1 MCQLNEMYQQPYY
14 DGNQHRG
21 YGFGYTALA
30 IVALASA
37 LLGGIVA
44 SYIGPAYLFGKYLPW
59 PSTDN
64 NYLPG
69 YQLPIAGGDDP
80 ADLAAAGVVAEVA
93 AKVGPAVVGITNR
106 YVVQSYF
113 RAYESEAVGSGIIID
128 AKGYIVT
135 NNHVVADTR
144 QLTVTLAPG
153 VETPATLVGRD
164 PTTDLAVIK
173 IDPNSLP
180 EGYRNLTVAQFG
192 DSDKVRVG
200 ELAIAIGN
208 PLGLQF
214 QRSTSAGIISGLDR
228 DLEMEGIQL
237 KLLQTD
243 AAINSG
249 NSGGA
254 LCDKNGYV
262 IGINQA
268 KIKLEGV
275 EGMGFAIPSN
285 TAKPIIEQLISNGKV
300 VRPFLGITIGAVITP
315 QLNSIYRLGTDY
327 GLYIESVSP
336 LSPASLAGIKAH
348 DILIKLAGEEVR
360 TFNEMQRVL
369 FSKQVGE
376 EVEVVVVRNGQQL
389 TLKAKLAA
397 TP

>member
-1 MCQLNEMYQQPYY
+1 
-14 DGNQHRG
+14 
-21 YGFGYTALA
+21 
-30 IVALASA
+30 
-37 LLGGIVA
+37 
-44 SYIGPAYLFGKYLPW
+44 
-59 PSTDN
+59 
-64 NYLPG
+64 
-69 YQLPIAGGDDP
+69 
-80 ADLAAAGVVAEVA
+80 
-93 AKVGPAVVGITNR
+93 
-106 YVVQSYF
+106 
-113 RAYESEAVGSGIIID
+113 
-128 AKGYIVT
+128 
-135 NNHVVADTR
+135 VVADT
-144 QLTVTLAPG
+144 QELTVTLAPG
-153 VETPATLVGRD
+153 VDTPATLVGRD
-164 PTTDLAVIK
+164 PVTDLAVIK
-173 IDPNSLP
+173 IDPNKLP

-254 LCDKNGYV
+254 LCDKNGYI

-275 EGMGFAIPSN
+275 EGMGFAIPSSV
-285 TAKPIIEQLISNGKV
+285 AKPIIEQLIQHGKV

-336 LSPASLAGIKAH
+336 LSPASMAGVKAR

-369 FSKQVGE
+369 FSKEVGD
-376 EVEVVVVRNGQQL
+376 EVEVVVVRNGQTM
-389 TLKAKLAA
+389 TLKAKLVAA
-397 TP
+397 P

>member
-1 MCQLNEMYQQPYY
+1 MNDMYQQPYF
-14 DGNQHRG
+14 DNDNNQKRG
-21 YGFGYTALA
+21 HGFGYTALA

-37 LLGGIVA
+37 LLGGIIA
-44 SYIGPAYLFGKYLPW
+44 SYIAPTYLFGKLLPW
-59 PSTDN
+59 PN
-64 NYLPG
+64 NNNTQQPG

-80 ADLAAAGVVAEVA
+80 AELAAAGVVAEVA
-93 AKVGPAVVGITNR
+93 AKVGPAVIGITNR
-106 YVVQSYF
+106 YVVQSFF
-113 RAYESEAVGSGIIID
+113 RAYENQAVGSGIIID
-128 AKGYIVT
+128 ANGYIVT
-135 NNHVVADTR
+135 NNHVVADSR
-144 QLTVTLAPG
+144 ELTVTLAPG
-153 VETPATLVGRD
+153 VDTPATLVGRD
-164 PTTDLAVIK
+164 PVTDLAVIK

-180 EGYRNLTVAQFG
+180 AEYRNLTVAQFG

-228 DLEMEGIQL
+228 DLQMEGMQL

-285 TAKPIIEQLISNGKV
+285 VAKPIIEQLIQNGKV
-300 VRPFLGITIGAVITP
+300 VRPFLGVTIGAVITP
-315 QLNSIYRLGTDY
+315 QLNSIYKLGTDY

-336 LSPASLAGIKAH
+336 LSPASMAGIKAR

-360 TFNEMQRVL
+360 TFNEMQQVL
-369 FSKQVGE
+369 YSKEVGE
-376 EVEVVVVRNGQQL
+376 EIDVVVVRNGKEM
-389 TLKAKLAA
+389 TMKVKLVAA
-397 TP
+397 P